1 MKIFKWFYPG
11 MNIKRW
17 LFLLSTGVLLVGM
30 GVSGFLGIFAFTEFV
45 REILLERVSAFGRM
59 LSNRIAQAILILL
72 GIVCISLGIQ
82 HLIKSILAL
91 VVPRREKELVDI
103 AYQER
108 QLRRGPKIVVVGGGT
123 GLSTLL
129 RGIKEYTSNIGA
141 IVTVADTGGSS
152 GRLRQDFGI
161 LPPGDIRNCLV
172 ALADSEPLLQKL
184 FQYRFGSQSALGGHS
199 FGNLFIT
206 ALSEVTK
213 DFGQAIKES
222 SKVLAIRGQVIPVT
236 LENVNLEARLVDGIV
251 IVGQDQIAHSP
262 KPIEEV
268 YLKPKDSRPT
278 PEALEAI
285 SSADAILVGPGSLYT
300 SIIPNLLVEGIVDQI
315 TKSKAM
321 KVYICNV
328 MTQPGETDNYSAS
341 DHIVAIIKHIGRNL
355 FDYVLVNT
363 EVPIPA
369 LTHRYA
375 KEDAFP
381 VKVDEDRI
389 NQLGLKVIKEELLGK
404 KDYLRHDPG
413 KIALAIMKLA
423 GAQRS
428 R

>member
-72 GIVCISLGIQ
+72 GIVCICLGIQ
-82 HLIKSILAL
+82 RLIKSILAL
-91 VVPRREKELVDI
+91 VVPRRERELVDI

-108 QLRRGPKIVVVGGGT
+108 QLRRGPKIVVIGGGT

-172 ALADSEPLLQKL
+172 ALADRESLMQDL

-268 YLKPKDSRPT
+268 CLRPKDSRPT

-285 SSADAILVGPGSLYT
+285 SLADAILIGPGSLYT

-341 DHIVAIIKHIGRNL
+341 DHIVAIIKHIGRKL

-375 KEDAFP
+375 KEGAFP
-381 VKVDEDRI
+381 VRVDEARI
-389 NQLGLKVIKEELLGK
+389 NQLDLKVIKEELLGR
-404 KDYLRHDPG
+404 KDYLRHDPR
-413 KIALAIMKLA
+413 KLALAIMKLV
-423 GAQRS
+423 GAQR
-428 R
+428 RG